1 MILKNLFNPGSIGNL
16 ELKNRIIFP
25 PIATALCENGGFVS
39 RKLISYH
46 SARARGGSAMNIVE
60 ISGVHPTTMGNGKLG
75 LGIYDDKF
83 IPGLKELAAS
93 IKNAGGVPAIQLWHA
108 GRQIN
113 SKDVLSGYIV
123 APSSIPCPVCREV
136 PRELNW
142 YELNDIIESF
152 GDGAARAREA
162 GFEAVEVHGAHG
174 YLICQFLSKYS
185 NKREDMYGGSLENR
199 TRFATEIIKNI
210 RSKTSRDFPIIF
222 RLSADEYVED
232 GIFIGEA
239 MEIAKIMESA
249 GVNAIHVS
257 AGNYQT
263 LQYIF
268 PPMDIAAG
276 FNVYRASAIRE
287 VIKIPVIAVGRIN
300 DPVLGNKIIA
310 EGKADFVSVGRGQL
324 TDPDFCNKALNDDF
338 DSILKCIACN
348 QGCIDRLFFEKTY
361 VSCLLNP
368 SCGREE
374 DFLTINTKRTA
385 RPIKILVAGGGPAG
399 LEASK
404 LLAKNGHKVIL
415 CEKSDGPGGQFI
427 LGSLA
432 PDKEIVGKSALKMAD
447 LARRAGV
454 EFRLK
459 TEVGREVIEEINPDL
474 VIVASGS
481 IPVIPAFLQKTVF
494 ESSEQK
500 ISTATAHD
508 ILRGE
513 KTTGQNVAVIGGGT
527 TGIEVAEFLA
537 AQGKNI
543 TVIEMS
549 SEIAAG
555 ISPTRRPFL
564 FKKIKDLNI
573 EVFTGAKCTHI
584 GRGFIEA
591 EINGIKKRFESI
603 ETVVFACGV
612 VPEDSLSGLLEKE
625 GIPYFITGDASKPSN
640 ALDAIWSAADLAL
653 KICKENNIAGVFESG
668 QDAMQYQ
675 SETFQGEVSHE
686 IVSKIADE
694 IARQLKLKLNIR

>member
-16 ELKNRIIFP
+16 ELKNRIILP
-25 PIATALCENGGFVS
+25 PMATALCENGGFVS
-39 RKLISYH
+39 RRLIDYH
-46 SARARGGSAMNIVE
+46 TARARGGSAMNIVE
-60 ISGVHPTTMGNGKLG
+60 ISGVHPTTIGNGKLG

-123 APSSIPCPVCREV
+123 APSPIPCPVCRET

-152 GDGAARAREA
+152 GDAAARAKAA

-185 NKREDMYGGSLENR
+185 NKREDRYGGSLENR

-210 RSKTSRDFPIIF
+210 RSKIGSDFPLIF
-222 RLSADEYVED
+222 RLSADEYVEE

-239 MEIAKIMESA
+239 LEIAKIMESA

-268 PPMDIAAG
+268 PPMDVEAG
-276 FNVYRASAIRE
+276 FNVNRAAAIRE
-287 VIKIPVIAVGRIN
+287 VLKIPVIAVGRIN

-338 DSILKCIACN
+338 DNILKCIACN

-374 DFLTINTKRTA
+374 DFRTINTERTA
-385 RPIKILVAGGGPAG
+385 RPKKILVAGGGPAG

-415 CEKSDGPGGQFI
+415 CEKSDKPGGQFL

-432 PDKEIVGKSALKMAD
+432 PDKEIVAKSVLKMAD
-447 LARRAGV
+447 LARRAGA

-459 TEVGREVIEEINPDL
+459 TEVGREVIKEINPDM

-481 IPVIPAFLQKTVF
+481 IPAIPAALQGTVI
-494 ESSEQK
+494 ESGGK
-500 ISTATAHD
+500 VFVATAHD

-513 KTTGQNVAVIGGGT
+513 KTAGRNVAVIGGGT

-555 ISPTRRPFL
+555 ISPLRRPFL

-573 EVFTGAKCTHI
+573 MVFTRAKCIQI
-584 GRGFIEA
+584 GNGFIEA
-591 EINGIKKRFESI
+591 EISGIRKWFEGI

-625 GIPYFITGDASKPSN
+625 GIPYFIVGDAAKPSN

-653 KICKENNIAGVFESG
+653 KICKEGNIAAISESG
-668 QDAMQYQ
+668 QGTRQYQ
-675 SETFQGEVSHE
+675 PAALQDEVSPE
-686 IVSKIADE
+686 MVSKIAEE
-694 IARQLKLKLNIR
+694 IVRQLKIRLNIK